1 MNAAFGA
8 VSPGAVSLTEVWWLI
23 ATVGEQAG
31 RQASEQA
38 YIGMA
43 SKVNSTVIKQ
53 GNLAKEAH
61 QR

>member
-1 MNAAFGA
+1 MTRAYSMNAAFGA

-38 YIGMA
+38 YIG
-43 SKVNSTVIKQ
+43 
-53 GNLAKEAH
+53 
-61 QR
+61 